1 MNSAVVHDS
10 HVYTDVITLVR
21 VRVEM

>member
-10 HVYTDVITLVR
+10 HVYIDVITLVR